1 MPKVGKMKFPYTKR
15 GVEEAVSY
23 AKQSGKQLEVEG
35 YRGGGMVPK
44 YQRGGMIPRRP
55 GMGPRRAGMRPG
67 MRPGTPRPSMGRQGL
82 GGMRPRAGGPRFQKG
97 GKVSS
102 IGDIMQR
109 LASLTGY
116 KKGGKVKK

>member
-35 YRGGGMVPK
+35 YRYGGKVPK
-44 YQRGGMIPRRP
+44 YNLGGRVPQ
-55 GMGPRRAGMRPG
+55 GMGRGMN
-67 MRPGTPRPSMGRQGL
+67 QGIL
-82 GGMRPRAGGPRFQKG
+82 QALANRF
-97 GKVSS
+97 
-102 IGDIMQR
+102 
-109 LASLTGY
+109 